1 MPLGAAL
8 PVIGVLAVLVLLF
21 SALSAMVERPS
32 PIRLRHWT
40 EEAGGSLRRLYE
52 RPERWEAFRLL
63 LSSLAQ
69 IGPFALFACLY
80 LASPLAQRPPTVRL
94 VAALAASAVI
104 VFIGQL
110 GNRILV
116 SRNPEKVLRLLTGV
130 FRVVLTG
137 LRPLVLVLAPLLPA
151 AIERRDEEED
161 DEPAEEEIE
170 AFLDVGA
177 REGILEPGEQD
188 LILGVIDFGDAV
200 VRSVM
205 TPRMNMVCATTD
217 SDLESL
223 AELFV
228 DSRHSRIPLQGESVD
243 DIRGILHIR
252 DLLRGLKAATPPPA
266 VELALPASFVPETKA
281 VDVLLRELQAA
292 HVQMAIVVDEYGG
305 TAGLVTVEDLL
316 EEIVGE
322 IVDEHDLEEPECEEL
337 ENGAWR
343 VDGVTSLDRLGEIF
357 GVDVDDEPYET
368 VGGLIF
374 GRVGTVPEEGSV
386 VETLGLVFRVESVVD
401 RRIERLTVRPG

>member
-1 MPLGAAL
+1 MAVGGSLLIVTVCAAL
-8 PVIGVLAVLVLLF
+8 VLVL

-40 EEAGGSLRRLYE
+40 EEAGGSLRHLYE

-63 LSSLAQ
+63 LSTLAHVAPL
-69 IGPFALFACLY
+69 GLFAVLY
-80 LASPLAQRPPTVRL
+80 LAPPLGWPAVASRL
-94 VAALAASAVI
+94 TGALAISV
-104 VFIGQL
+104 VVLFIGQIL
-110 GNRILV
+110 DRVLV
-116 SRNPEKVLRLLTGV
+116 SRNPEKVLRRLTPV
-130 FRVVLTG
+130 FRALLPVLA
-137 LRPLVLVLAPLLPA
+137 PLVLVLAPLLPA
-151 AIERRDEEED
+151 AIERRDDEEED
-161 DEPAEEEIE
+161 EASEEEIE

-177 REGILEPGEQD
+177 QEGILEPGEQD

-205 TPRMNMVCATTD
+205 TPRMNMVCAPVDT
-217 SDLESL
+217 DLETL
-223 AELFV
+223 AELFIE
-228 DSRHSRIPLQGESVD
+228 SRHSRLPLHGDSVD
-243 DIRGILHIR
+243 DVRGILHIR
-252 DLLRGLKAATPPPA
+252 DLLRGLRQPTPPPA
-266 VELALPASFVPETKA
+266 VELTLPASFVPETKA
-281 VDVLLRELQAA
+281 VDLLLRELQAA

-322 IVDEHDLEEPECEEL
+322 IVDEHDLERPECEEL
-337 ENGAWR
+337 EGGAWR
-343 VDGVTSLDRLGEIF
+343 VDGGTSLDRLGELF
-357 GVDVDDEPYET
+357 GAEVDDEPYET

-401 RRIERLTVRPG
+401 RRIDSLTVRPQ

>member
-1 MPLGAAL
+1 MALGGSLAL
-8 PVIGVLAVLVLLF
+8 SAGLTILALLF

-40 EEAGGSLRRLYE
+40 EEAGGALRRLYE
-52 RPERWEAFRLL
+52 RSERWEAFRLL

-69 IGPFALFACLY
+69 ILPLVLFAVLFLTPP
-80 LASPLAQRPPTVRL
+80 LASRPLTPRL
-94 VAALAASAVI
+94 GGTLAATALV
-104 VFIGQL
+104 VFAGQL
-110 GNRILV
+110 ANRFLV
-116 SRNPEKVLRLLTGV
+116 RRNPEKVLRRATAVYRVLLP
-130 FRVVLTG
+130 VLT
-137 LRPLVLVLAPLLPA
+137 PLILALTPLLPRV
-151 AIERRDEEED
+151 IERSDEE
-161 DEPAEEEIE
+161 DEASEEEIE

-177 REGILEPGEQD
+177 REGILEPAEQD

-205 TPRMNMVCATTD
+205 TPRTNMVCAAVDT
-217 SDLESL
+217 DLETL
-223 AELFV
+223 ATLFIE
-228 DSRHSRIPLQGESVD
+228 SRHSRIPLYRGSVD

-252 DLLRGLKAATPPPA
+252 DLLRGLRAATPPPA
-266 VELALPASFVPETKA
+266 EELALPASFVPETKA
-281 VDVLLRELQAA
+281 VAVLLRELQAA

-305 TAGLVTVEDLL
+305 TAGVVTVEDLL

-337 ENGAWR
+337 EDGAWR
-343 VDGVTSLDRLGEIF
+343 VDGGTSIDRLGEIF
-357 GVDVDDEPYET
+357 DAEIDDEPYET

-401 RRIERLTVRPG
+401 RRIQRLTVRRP

>member
-1 MPLGAAL
+1 MALGGSLAL
-8 PVIGVLAVLVLLF
+8 SAGLTALALLF

-40 EEAGGSLRRLYE
+40 EEAGGALRRLYE
-52 RPERWEAFRLL
+52 RSERWEAFRLL

-69 IGPFALFACLY
+69 VLPLALFAALFLSPP
-80 LASPLAQRPPTVRL
+80 LASRPLTPRL
-94 VAALAASAVI
+94 GITLAVTALV
-104 VFIGQL
+104 VFAGQL
-110 GNRILV
+110 ANRFLV
-116 SRNPEKVLRLLTGV
+116 RRNPEKVLRLATTVYRALLP
-130 FRVVLTG
+130 VLT
-137 LRPLVLVLAPLLPA
+137 PVILVLAPLLPRVM
-151 AIERRDEEED
+151 ERSDEE
-161 DEPAEEEIE
+161 DEASEEEIE

-205 TPRMNMVCATTD
+205 TPRINMVCAAVDT
-217 SDLESL
+217 DLETL
-223 AELFV
+223 AALFIE
-228 DSRHSRIPLQGESVD
+228 SRHSRIPLYGDSVD
-243 DIRGILHIR
+243 DVRGILHIR
-252 DLLRGLKAATPPPA
+252 DLLRGLRSAPPPPA
-266 VELALPASFVPETKA
+266 GDLALPASFVPETKA
-281 VDVLLRELQAA
+281 VAVLLRELQAA

-305 TAGLVTVEDLL
+305 TAGVVTVEDLL

-343 VDGVTSLDRLGEIF
+343 VDGGTSLDRLGEIF
-357 GVDVDDEPYET
+357 GAEIDDEPYET

-401 RRIERLTVRPG
+401 RRIERLTVRRP